1 MHPIGKYICSLH
13 HGHVSHPTKSPDEVH
28 IKDLFAHLG
37 AVPRRGAGKGRE
49 LDWAQHVHDR
59 HVPVERRVFDHTLPG
74 ILTDRVERLP
84 GEHVI
89 LGTGGDVHLL
99 QGDARVR
106 VHLGRTGL
114 IDLALRD
121 AHRLLENDEGSL
133 HVLLQARHGCAIVH
147 RVLGASGR
155 HYRVGVAVVRAA

>member
-1 MHPIGKYICSLH
+1 MKRRAEGGGGGGGRREK
-13 HGHVSHPTKSPDEVH
+13 KSALRR
-28 IKDLFAHLG
+28 KTNLFIYLSY
-37 AVPRRGAGKGRE
+37 
-49 LDWAQHVHDR
+49 LI
-59 HVPVERRVFDHTLPG
+59 
-74 ILTDRVERLP
+74 ILL
-84 GEHVI
+84 
-89 LGTGGDVHLL
+89 GGDVHLL